1 MSENKARLDKLI
13 EDKKK
18 KRSELQQARN
28 GKPIFSFYAL
38 SSYLSRALSF
48 FFVFVAWSLSLLF
61 WNKELFL
68 LFLSR

>member
-48 FFVFVAWSLSLLF
+48 FFVFVA
-61 WNKELFL
+61 
-68 LFLSR
+68 